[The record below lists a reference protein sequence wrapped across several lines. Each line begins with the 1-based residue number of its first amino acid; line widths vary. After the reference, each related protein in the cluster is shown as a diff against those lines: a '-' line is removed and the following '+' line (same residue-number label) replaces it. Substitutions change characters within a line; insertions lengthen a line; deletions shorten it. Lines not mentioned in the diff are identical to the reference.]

1 MNMDKELRERLG
13 QLPTGNVAD
22 NNGSVPHQGVMDS
35 GIKPLDPTCHLLGRA
50 VTVQGYPGDN
60 LAVHQG
66 INAAGEGEVL
76 VIDLGGYTEG
86 GHFGDICA
94 LACQMR
100 GIAGV
105 VIDGAV
111 RDAEDIIEL
120 GLPVFARGL
129 SPAGTTKDSLG
140 KVGVPLVCGGVTV
153 RPGDI
158 VLGDCDGV
166 VVVPQEREAEVFAAA
181 EAKFVHEIE
190 YVSELKAG
198 ANTLEMY
205 GFDKVIARLQGRS

>member
-1 MNMDKELRERLG
+1 MNLDLEQRERLA

-35 GIKPLDPTCHLLGRA
+35 GIKPLDPACHLLGRA
-50 VTVQGYPGDN
+50 VTVQGFPGDN

-76 VIDLGGYTEG
+76 VIDLSGYTEG

-111 RDAEDIIEL
+111 RDAQDIVEL

-140 KVGVPLVCGGVTV
+140 KVGVPIVCGGVMV
-153 RPGDI
+153 HPGDI

-166 VVVPQEREAEVFAAA
+166 VVVPQEREDEVFAAA
-181 EAKFVHEIE
+181 
-190 YVSELKAG
+190 
-198 ANTLEMY
+198 
-205 GFDKVIARLQGRS
+205 

>member
-1 MNMDKELRERLG
+1 MDMNREMRDKLA

-22 NNGSVPHQGVMDS
+22 NNGVAPRQGVMDS
-35 GIKPLDPTCHLLGRA
+35 GIKPLDPTYHMIGRA

-66 INAAGEGEVL
+66 INAAGEGEIL
-76 VIDLGGYTEG
+76 VIDLGGSTEF

-111 RDAEDIIEL
+111 RDAQDIVEL
-120 GLPVFARGL
+120 GFPVFARSL

-140 KVGVPLVCGGVTV
+140 KVGVPIVCGGITV
-153 RPGDI
+153 HPGDI

-166 VVVPQEREAEVFAAA
+166 VVVPQEHEDEVFAADQ
-181 EAKFVHEIE
+181 AKFAHEVE
-190 YVSELKAG
+190 YVEQLKAG
-198 ANTLEMY
+198 ADTLTMY
-205 GFDKVIARLQGRS
+205 GFDKVIARLQQR

>member
-1 MNMDKELRERLG
+1 MNLDSDLRAKLAE
-13 QLPTGNVAD
+13 LPTGNVAD

-35 GIKPLDPTCHLLGRA
+35 DIKPLDPTCHMLGRA
-50 VTVQGYPGDN
+50 VTVQGFPDDN

-100 GIAGV
+100 GIVGV

-111 RDAEDIIEL
+111 RDAQDIIEL
-120 GLPVFARGL
+120 GLPVFSRGL
-129 SPAGTTKDSLG
+129 SPAGTTKSCLG
-140 KVGVPLVCGGVTV
+140 KVNVPIACGGITV
-153 RPGDI
+153 RPGDV

-166 VVVPQEREAEVFAAA
+166 VVVPKEREDEVFAAA
-181 EAKFVHEIE
+181 QAKFEHEVE
-190 YVSELKAG
+190 YVEQLKAG

-205 GFDKVIARLQGRS
+205 GFDKIIEHLQAM

>member
-1 MNMDKELRERLG
+1 MKMDEQTRERLA

-22 NNGSVPHQGVMDS
+22 NNGLAPRQGVMDS
-35 GIKPLDPTCHLLGRA
+35 GIKPLDPTCHMVGRA
-50 VTVQGYPGDN
+50 VTVQGYPNDN

-66 INAAGEGEVL
+66 INAAGEGDVL

-100 GIAGV
+100 GIVGV

-111 RDAEDIIEL
+111 RDAQDIIEL
-120 GLPVFARGL
+120 GLPVFSRGL
-129 SPAGTTKDSLG
+129 CPAGTTKDSLG
-140 KVGVPLVCGGVTV
+140 KVGVPIVCGGITV

-158 VLGDCDGV
+158 VLATATASWSC
-166 VVVPQEREAEVFAAA
+166 PM
-181 EAKFVHEIE
+181 
-190 YVSELKAG
+190 S
-198 ANTLEMY
+198 
-205 GFDKVIARLQGRS
+205 ARTRSSLPRRPSSSTRSSTSSS

>member
-1 MNMDKELRERLG
+1 MQMDERQRERLA

-22 NNGSVPHQGVMDS
+22 NNGLAPRQGVMDS
-35 GIKPLDPTCHLLGRA
+35 AIKPLDPTCHMVGRA
-50 VTVQGYPGDN
+50 VTVKGYPGDN

-66 INAAGEGEVL
+66 INAAGEGDVL
-76 VIDLGGYTEG
+76 VIDLGGHTEG

-100 GIAGV
+100 GIVGV

-111 RDAEDIIEL
+111 RDAQDIVEL
-120 GLPVFARGL
+120 GLPVFSRGL
-129 SPAGTTKDSLG
+129 CPAGTTKDSLG
-140 KVGVPLVCGGVTV
+140 KVNVPIVCGGITV
-153 RPGDI
+153 RPGDV

-166 VVVPQEREAEVFAAA
+166 VVVPREREDEVFAAA
-181 EAKFVHEIE
+181 QAKFEHEVE
-190 YVSELKAG
+190 YVEQLRAG

-205 GFDKVIARLQGRS
+205 GFDKVIERLQG

>member
-1 MNMDKELRERLG
+1 MELNQQQREHLM

-22 NNGSVPHQGVMDS
+22 NNGAAPRQGVMDS
-35 GIKPLDPTCHLLGRA
+35 GIKPLDPTCHMLGRA

-66 INAAGEGEVL
+66 INAAGAGEVL
-76 VIDLGGYTEG
+76 VVDLGGYTEG

-111 RDAEDIIEL
+111 RDAQDIVEL

-129 SPAGTTKDSLG
+129 CPAGTTKDSLG
-140 KVGVPLVCGGVTV
+140 TLGVPVICGGITV
-153 RPGDI
+153 HPGDI

-166 VVVPQEREAEVFAAA
+166 VVVPKEHEDEVFAAA
-181 EAKFVHEIE
+181 QAKFEHEITYAE
-190 YVSELKAG
+190 QLRAG

-205 GFDKVIARLQGRS
+205 GFDKIIERLQSR